1 MRILKS
7 LLFRKKDAMCGK
19 NAADRQTLETLWQA
33 LNSDPTNLDVAN
45 RYWNALAVSQC
56 GRDVIETYRR
66 AALMSPEGCI
76 ALARAYRQLFE
87 DSGEGPRA
95 VYFDSDLLYA
105 LRSHLPEL
113 PAGDRLVVDWVLQSI
128 R

>member
-1 MRILKS
+1 
-7 LLFRKKDAMCGK
+7 MCGK
-19 NAADRQTLETLWQA
+19 RAADKQALETLRQA

-56 GRDVIETYRR
+56 GRDVIETYRK

-76 ALARAYRQLFE
+76 VLARAYRELFE
-87 DSGEGPRA
+87 DSCEGPRA
-95 VYFDSDLLYA
+95 IYFDSDLLYA

-113 PAGDRLVVDWVLQSI
+113 PSGDRLVGEWVLQSI